1 MRYWLVENINANTTQ
16 GNEIKRLEIKMYGK
30 IFTTNDKWATT
41 NWGTRVSAVEKTKA
55 QAQAILDDRRSTVAS
70 EWDDYPRNVNV
81 QSTREVLP

>member
-1 MRYWLVENINANTTQ
+1 MRYWLVENINENTTQ

-55 QAQAILDDRRSTVAS
+55 QAQTILDDQRST
-70 EWDDYPRNVNV
+70 WGDHPRNVNV
-81 QSTREVLP
+81 QVARMVLP